1 MPRGSSAT
9 SRVASPV
16 SAQSAQSTHET
27 TLMVNEGDDTL
38 DPQRAA
44 LIQDLAQD
52 NWTRFGGRPNAGQSL
67 LRETVSNDG
76 DRPTSYVSNYVA
88 RHTVAALQSWQQ
100 TPFRDDPI
108 TENEV
113 QRWWAN
119 WDPALMHLTLPAFV
133 LHYRNRGGIRIPTE
147 RDEAYR
153 RGEEVDVHHSSQPR
167 EGRPAQKTRLVG
179 NRPSLLF
186 DPGSKI
192 NIVGE
197 NTALIELDRSSRL
210 ATGNVSQR
218 ADRNRLKVNGV
229 GEGSAPC
236 DTTGVFPIACSYGG
250 KVQED
255 TYAAN
260 IAGGCGADLPAIL
273 GLDSIQ
279 SKKSIVLFE
288 QGHETLIMP
297 GNGPYKVV
305 LSPGAKVM
313 KMEKT
318 ISGHLAIPCGE
329 WDARQRADVVVGR
342 GEGNTTSFTI
352 EVPGTDGQPSQIDV
366 ERLACQPCGPPPHLR
381 GNAPATPRTPSPT
394 PGAASSSHGNVPQP
408 ARVLR
413 RTMDAALVE
422 PPPPPRP
429 ATPTPAEPER
439 RQAGEP
445 VRTLEDCLRIRMAQ
459 RATANG
465 LGDEEWDDEAM
476 MTTLITSIDAMLDN
490 RFNEELGRRNMS
502 NTQYFNIGDD
512 QETGGR

>member
-1 MPRGSSAT
+1 M
-9 SRVASPV
+9 
-16 SAQSAQSTHET
+16 
-27 TLMVNEGDDTL
+27 
-38 DPQRAA
+38 
-44 LIQDLAQD
+44 
-52 NWTRFGGRPNAGQSL
+52 
-67 LRETVSNDG
+67 
-76 DRPTSYVSNYVA
+76 
-88 RHTVAALQSWQQ
+88 
-100 TPFRDDPI
+100 
-108 TENEV
+108 
-113 QRWWAN
+113 
-119 WDPALMHLTLPAFV
+119 
-133 LHYRNRGGIRIPTE
+133 
-147 RDEAYR
+147 
-153 RGEEVDVHHSSQPR
+153 
-167 EGRPAQKTRLVG
+167 
-179 NRPSLLF
+179 LF

-197 NTALIELDRSSRL
+197 NTALCELDRSSRL
-210 ATGNVSQR
+210 ATGNVSRR
-218 ADRNRLKVNGV
+218 ANRNRLKVNGV

-236 DTTGVFPIACSYGG
+236 DTTGVFPIACSYDG

-305 LSPGAKVM
+305 LSPGAKIM
-313 KMEKT
+313 SMEKT

-342 GEGNTTSFTI
+342 SDGNTTSFTI

-366 ERLACQPCGPPPHLR
+366 ERMACQPCGPPPHLR
-381 GNAPATPRTPSPT
+381 GNAPTTPPPT
-394 PGAASSSHGNVPQP
+394 PGAASSSHGNVPPP

-413 RTMDAALVE
+413 RTMDATLVE
-422 PPPPPRP
+422 PPPPARP
-429 ATPTPAEPER
+429 QTPTPAEPEL

-445 VRTLEDCLRIRMAQ
+445 VRTLEDCLRIRMAH

-465 LGDEEWDDEAM
+465 LGDEEWDDDALL
-476 MTTLITSIDAMLDN
+476 TTLMTSIDAILDN
-490 RFNEELGRRNMS
+490 NLNEELGRRQMS